1 MVAQTFIEAGPLSIY
16 LVGDIMILINHYQG
30 LTVSVITILDALM
43 TRMYRPLTQLID
55 IHIEFIR
62 SRALFN
68 RIFNYLDMPI
78 DIQNKPNALT
88 SS

>member
-1 MVAQTFIEAGPLSIY
+1 MVAQTFIKAGPLSIY
-16 LVGDIMILINHYQG
+16 LVEGIMILINHYQG
-30 LTVSVITILDALM
+30 LTVGDITILDALM

-55 IHIEFIR
+55 LHIEFIR

-68 RIFNYLDMPI
+68 RICNYLDMPI
-78 DIQNKPNALT
+78 DIHNKPNALT